1 MGRRNEHSHDKIKQM
16 AIDAGR
22 NILETKG
29 FSGLSARKVANEIG
43 YTSGTLYNVFDNFT
57 DLICHINSKTLD
69 DLKIYVEASLKPGQ
83 SGLDALKQLGESYVE
98 FARENNNLWRALF
111 EFPHPEDYQLP
122 TWYTDKVE
130 SAFELPVRIIAP
142 MFNGDIDRAQ
152 YETRVIWGGVHGICL
167 LGISKRLGQD
177 SDELLKSK
185 VNSLITNYMNGLDK
199 V

>member
-22 NILETKG
+22 NILESKG
-29 FSGLSARKVANEIG
+29 FSGLSARKVGSEIG
-43 YTSGTLYNVFDNFT
+43 YTAGTLYNVFDNFT

-69 DLKIYVEASLKPGQ
+69 DLKTYVEASLKPGQ
-83 SGLDALKQLGESYVE
+83 SGVEALKQLGESYVE
-98 FARENNNLWRALF
+98 FARVNNNLWRALF

-122 TWYTDKVE
+122 KWYTDKVE

-142 MFNGDIDRAQ
+142 IFNGDVNRAE
-152 YETRVIWGGVHGICL
+152 YETKVIWGGVHGICL
-167 LGISKRLGQD
+167 LGMSRRLGQD
-177 SDELLKSK
+177 SDEMLKSK
-185 VNSLITNYMNGLDK
+185 VNSLITNYMRGLDK